1 MPKYYGLLKSCFMP
15 AWRLL
20 EPWPGGSWLFSRLL
34 GLVVPYTGTIR
45 PLVLRFEPG
54 HVTIEMRDRRCV
66 RNHLNSIHAVALA
79 NLGEAS
85 SGLALFTVL
94 PEKLRGIV
102 TKLSIEYSK
111 KARGTLVAEGRCS
124 SDFSLQ
130 SDSEHIVIATIVNQ
144 SGETVAITTT
154 HWRIGPI

>member
-1 MPKYYGLLKSCFMP
+1 MSKTYRLSKLYIMT

-20 EPWPGGSWLFSRLL
+20 EPWPGGRWLFSRLL

-45 PLVLRFEPG
+45 ARVLRFEPG

-66 RNHLNSIHAVALA
+66 RNHLNSVHAVALA

-94 PEKLRGIV
+94 PENMRGIV
-102 TKLSIEYSK
+102 TKLSTEYSK

-124 SDFSLQ
+124 SEFSLRN
-130 SDSEHIVIATIVNQ
+130 DSEHVVTAYIVNR
-144 SGETVAITTT
+144 SGETVAITTV
-154 HWRIGPI
+154 HWHIGPI